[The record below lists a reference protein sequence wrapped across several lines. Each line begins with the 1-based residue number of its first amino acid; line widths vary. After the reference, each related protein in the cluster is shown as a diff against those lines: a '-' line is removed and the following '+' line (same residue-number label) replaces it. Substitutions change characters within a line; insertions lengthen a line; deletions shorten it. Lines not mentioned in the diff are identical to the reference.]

1 VVPLTTSGDAS
12 KPDPTEPARDLPSI
26 AEDEGERDR
35 ISVTDVNG
43 TVARFEMAYS
53 PSASDRFAF
62 GPPLR
67 MRVPSFV
74 YLAFALFVVGLV
86 VAAHAG
92 SSNSSLYIWVVEG
105 DRRRPLGSIALACI
119 VLASG
124 VGTVIRAH
132 MRGVIVRA
140 EGIEAR
146 YLYAL
151 GVPRIKRWAWSQV
164 ERIILDER
172 AIMFELWN
180 GSYER
185 MPEVAEPNKLGDLL
199 ERIAAVRHIRVTRL
213 PGLAR

>member
-1 VVPLTTSGDAS
+1 VLSVTSPDRSSRADGTSDPGEAPGPGD
-12 KPDPTEPARDLPSI
+12 D
-26 AEDEGERDR
+26 DER

-53 PSASDRFAF
+53 PSATDRFAF

-67 MRVPSFV
+67 MRVPSFL
-74 YLAFALFVVGLV
+74 YLAFALVVVGLV

-92 SSNSSLYIWVVEG
+92 SSNSRLYVWVVEG
-105 DRRRPLGSIALACI
+105 DRGRPLGSVALACI

-124 VGTVIRAH
+124 IGTVIRAH

-146 YLYAL
+146 YLLAL

-164 ERIILDER
+164 ERVILDER

-180 GSYER
+180 GEYER
-185 MPEVAEPNKLGDLL
+185 MPEVAETRKLGDLL
-199 ERIAAVRHIRVTRL
+199 ERIAAAHHIRVTHL
-213 PGLAR
+213 PGLIR

>member
-1 VVPLTTSGDAS
+1 VTSRDSVQPDAGTEVPG
-12 KPDPTEPARDLPSI
+12 PVE
-26 AEDEGERDR
+26 EER

-53 PSASDRFAF
+53 PSATDRFAF

-74 YLAFALFVVGLV
+74 YLAFAFVVVGLV
-86 VAAHAG
+86 IAAHLG
-92 SSNSSLYIWVVEG
+92 SSNSRLYVWVVEG
-105 DRRRPLGSIALACI
+105 DRGRPLGSVALACI

-124 VGTVIRAH
+124 IGTVIRAH
-132 MRGVIVRA
+132 MRGVIVKA

-146 YLYAL
+146 YLLAL

-172 AIMFELWN
+172 AVMFELWN
-180 GSYER
+180 GDYER
-185 MPEVAEPNKLGDLL
+185 MPEVAEPRKLADLL
-199 ERIAAVRHIRVTRL
+199 ERIAAARHIRVTHL
-213 PGLAR
+213 PGLLR